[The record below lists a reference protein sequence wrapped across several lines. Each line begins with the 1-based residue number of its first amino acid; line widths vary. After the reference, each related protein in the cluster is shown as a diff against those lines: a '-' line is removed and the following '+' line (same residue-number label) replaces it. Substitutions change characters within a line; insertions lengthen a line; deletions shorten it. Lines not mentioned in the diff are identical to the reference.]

1 MNVINDWQNKIA
13 IHRVLWAAWQKYFQK
28 QRRKK
33 KLLGYD
39 VTRFSIQNELTAKT
53 RKGITS
59 IIMRVDF
66 IPMALKN
73 PTDPTTDS
81 ITTTTPD
88 RPSSTYK
95 K

>member
-1 MNVINDWQNKIA
+1 
-13 IHRVLWAAWQKYFQK
+13 
-28 QRRKK
+28 
-33 KLLGYD
+33 
-39 VTRFSIQNELTAKT
+39 
-53 RKGITS
+53 
-59 IIMRVDF
+59 MRVDF

-95 K
+95 KQDIHKIHKQAITTTNCTTKSLDGLLNKQLLKEKIR